1 MNTHKT
7 AHILFDWGNTLMV
20 DSYSEPGPMCNWPQ
34 VKIIPGAK
42 KVLSYL
48 QGKASLHV
56 ATNADE
62 SGAEEVRKALE
73 RVQIASYFSRIFSS
87 SDLKVS
93 KPSPD
98 FFKKIIALLDTS
110 PEEICMIGDS
120 LEKDVLPSIHLGM
133 KGIWFNPEGNSVP
146 AGIVSISKMAD
157 LPEAIGLN
165 DPLP

>member
-1 MNTHKT
+1 MNTNNTK
-7 AHILFDWGNTLMV
+7 HILFDWGNTLMV
-20 DSYSEPGPMCNWPQ
+20 DTYSEPGPMCDWPR
-34 VKIIPGAK
+34 VKIIPGVK
-42 KVLSYL
+42 KILEEL

-93 KPSPD
+93 KPSPG
-98 FFKKIIALLDTS
+98 FFKKIVVLLNSS
-110 PEEICMIGDS
+110 PEKICMIGDS
-120 LEKDVLPSIHLGM
+120 IEKDVLPSIHLGM

-146 AGIVSISKMAD
+146 AGIISISNMAD

-165 DPLP
+165 DP